1 MAGFQLSN
9 TGEYHKHFKTFIGQ
23 IQAMQAPCKGSSCQ
37 YRKTSGGAS
46 RVNRIGTSA
55 PGEPSPR
62 LPWKST
68 FSLCSCHSQ
77 HDNKVE
83 VQLLPLNSSP
93 ALRIS
98 MHTMGRAAATAL
110 PTPSPGKQ
118 IKSSNGFP
126 KGQMPDFCGR
136 PVGETREKQEAE
148 MLRLVLGG
156 MAKRV
161 KMSMGTPGSRQR
173 EIRTPSFHG
182 GDHRIWVGRNL

>member
-23 IQAMQAPCKGSSCQ
+23 LQAMQAPCKGSSCQ

-55 PGEPSPR
+55 PGEPPPR

-68 FSLCSCHSQ
+68 FSLCSCHRQ

-98 MHTMGRAAATAL
+98 MHTMGRAAAKAL
-110 PTPSPGKQ
+110 QLLHQGSKLKVQMVSLKGKCQ
-118 IKSSNGFP
+118 TSVDGLW
-126 KGQMPDFCGR
+126 
-136 PVGETREKQEAE
+136 E
-148 MLRLVLGG
+148 
-156 MAKRV
+156 
-161 KMSMGTPGSRQR
+161 RQ
-173 EIRTPSFHG
+173 
-182 GDHRIWVGRNL
+182 GRNRRQKCFVWC